1 MMIDRITSFTRNAFN
16 RGSLLCGRRALSAGI
31 TALMMFAG
39 ASGDVVAAAP
49 LPHAFFDQT
58 KVPPD
63 VPAEVLIGDTFTFLV
78 RFKNLTPGDVG
89 YSPFIDLAMNS
100 VGAVNCLRTFSS
112 GTSP

>member
-16 RGSLLCGRRALSAGI
+16 RASLLCGCRALCAGI

-63 VPAEVLIGDTFTFLV
+63 VPAEVLIGDTPV
-78 RFKNLTPGDVG
+78 
-89 YSPFIDLAMNS
+89 
-100 VGAVNCLRTFSS
+100 
-112 GTSP
+112 